1 MIELHYFPD
10 NASQFP
16 HMLLRELGC
25 PFELRLVDR
34 RQGAQHSA
42 AYLKLNPNGKIP
54 VLVDDG
60 EAIFE
65 TGAIGLHL
73 ADKFPE
79 AGLAPPPGSSDRA
92 AYYKWMVFM
101 ACVPQAEY
109 RAWFYPHEFVD
120 DPALAPHVKVATNR
134 RLMDMFERVAAQLG
148 DGPWLLGQRFSA
160 ADLYLLMM
168 TRWGGAL
175 PTPPASIYPEIAA
188 HAARVIAR
196 PAVQATL
203 AAEGVK
209 EPFV

>member
-1 MIELHYFPD
+1 MIELHYYPD

-16 HMLLRELGC
+16 HMMLREIGC

-34 RQGAQHSA
+34 DHGAQNSA

-65 TGAIGLHL
+65 TGAIGLYL

-79 AGLAPPPGSSDRA
+79 AGLAPPPGVARPG

-120 DPALAPHVKVATNR
+120 DPALAPHAKASANE
-134 RLMDMFERVAAQLG
+134 RLMGIFERLAAQLG
-148 DGPWLLGQRFSA
+148 DGPWLLGERFSA
-160 ADLYLLMM
+160 ADLYLLVM
-168 TRWGGAL
+168 TRWGSTL
-175 PTPPASIYPEIAA
+175 PTPVRTFPEIAA
-188 HAARVIAR
+188 HAERVAAR
-196 PAVQATL
+196 PAVQATF
-203 AAEGVK
+203 AAEGLSA
-209 EPFV
+209 PFF

>member
-1 MIELHYFPD
+1 MIELHYYPD

-16 HMLLRELGC
+16 HMLLHELGC
-25 PFELRLVDR
+25 PFALQLVDR
-34 RQGAQHSA
+34 DHDAQHSA

-60 EAIFE
+60 QVIFE

-79 AGLAPPPGSSDRA
+79 AGLAPPPGSPDRG

-109 RAWFYPHEFVD
+109 RSWFYPREFVD
-120 DPALAPHVKVATNR
+120 DPALAPHVRSAANL
-134 RLMDMFERVAAQLG
+134 RLMGVFGRIAAQLG
-148 DGPWLLGQRFSA
+148 AGPWLLGERFSA

-168 TRWGGAL
+168 TRWGRLL
-175 PTPPASIYPEIAA
+175 PKRPASVFPEIAA
-188 HAARVIAR
+188 HGARVLAR
-196 PAVQATL
+196 PAVQATF
-203 AAEGVK
+203 AAEGVAG
-209 EPFV
+209 PFV

>member
-1 MIELHYFPD
+1 MIELHYYPD

-16 HMLLRELGC
+16 HMLLREIGC

-34 RQGAQHSA
+34 DHDAQKSP
-42 AYLKLNPNGKIP
+42 AYRKLNPNGKIP

-60 EAIFE
+60 EAIFG
-65 TGAIGLHL
+65 TGAIGLYL

-79 AGLAPPPGSSDRA
+79 AGLAPSPGSPGRA

-120 DPALAPHVKVATNR
+120 DAALAPHAKAAAGA
-134 RLMDMFERVAAQLG
+134 RLMAGFERIAEQLG
-148 DGPWLLGQRFSA
+148 EGPWLLGERFCA

-168 TRWGGAL
+168 VRLGIIL
-175 PTPPASIYPEIAA
+175 PTPRRALPALGA
-188 HAARVIAR
+188 HAERVLAR
-196 PAVQATL
+196 PAVQTTF
-203 AAEGVK
+203 AAEGVAA
-209 EPFV
+209 PFI

>member
-1 MIELHYFPD
+1 MIELHYYPD

-16 HMLLRELGC
+16 HMLLREIGC

-34 RQGAQHSA
+34 DHGAQNSA
-42 AYLKLNPNGKIP
+42 AYLKLNPMGKIP

-65 TGAIGLHL
+65 TGAIGLYL

-79 AGLAPPPGSSDRA
+79 ASLAPPPGAPDRG

-120 DPALAPHVKVATNR
+120 DPALASHAKASANE
-134 RLMDMFERVAAQLG
+134 RLMGIFERLAAQLG
-148 DGPWLLGQRFSA
+148 DGPWLLGERFSA
-160 ADLYLLMM
+160 ADLYLLVM
-168 TRWGGAL
+168 TRWGSTL
-175 PTPPASIYPEIAA
+175 PKPVRTFPEIAA
-188 HAARVIAR
+188 HAERVAAR
-196 PAVQATL
+196 PAVQAAF
-203 AAEGVK
+203 AAEGVAA
-209 EPFV
+209 PFF